1 LIFSKKLPN
10 DLNVLIKH
18 AEDVM
23 DGIMHGRGADYKSMC
38 KATVDILKYSDELN
52 KFVKQVAGFQPFGEM
67 RGFKGAAEPLSKE
80 TTKWVLKGMVFP
92 A

>member
-1 LIFSKKLPN
+1 MIFSKKLPN

-18 AEDVM
+18 AEDVR

-52 KFVKQVAGFQPFGEM
+52 KFVKQVAGFSAIWRNEGIQGC
-67 RGFKGAAEPLSKE
+67 R
-80 TTKWVLKGMVFP
+80 
-92 A
+92 